1 MINLLPQDRRDSI
14 DYARKNVLLLRWI
27 MIILIAILLLIVIA
41 GGSLFYLKQDVKAR
55 EESIA
60 KNKQSLSDQ
69 KEEETLKRVSE
80 ISGRL
85 SLVVD
90 VLSRE
95 VVFSKLIPHIG
106 SLIPDG
112 AALNGLS
119 LSRDTEGALDLSIS
133 ALDYNTASQALINIQ
148 ASESLL
154 FEGADA
160 NNVTCEGITEG
171 PYPCLVSI
179 RAVLVKDNPF
189 LLLNQEN
196 LNE

>member
-1 MINLLPQDRRDSI
+1 MINLLPQDRKRSI
-14 DYARKNVLLLRWI
+14 DYARKNVLMIRW
-27 MIILIAILLLIVIA
+27 MLIIIVAIVVLIVIS
-41 GGSLFYLKQDVKAR
+41 GGSLFYLKQDVKAK
-55 EESIA
+55 EDSIA
-60 KNKQSLSDQ
+60 NNKLSLSDQ
-69 KEEETLKRVSE
+69 KEEESLKRVSE

-119 LSRDTEGALDLSIS
+119 LSRDTEGAIDLSIS
-133 ALDYNTASQALINIQ
+133 ALDYNIASQALTNIQ

-160 NNVTCEGITEG
+160 NNVVCEGITEG
-171 PYPCLVSI
+171 PYPCVASI

-189 LLLNQEN
+189 LLLNQDK